1 MEKED
6 INLINFLLI
15 STYFIVNI
23 LFLTTGEN
31 HFKELVIVETIFI
44 PFLYLLFYII
54 GTLVK
59 KDIL

>member
-6 INLINFLLI
+6 IHLINFFLI
-15 STYFIVNI
+15 STFFIVNI
-23 LFLTTGEN
+23 LFLVTGEN
-31 HFKELVIVETIFI
+31 HFKELVIVETAFV

>member
-23 LFLTTGEN
+23 LFLITGETR
-31 HFKELVIVETIFI
+31 FKELVIVETIFI
-44 PFLYLLFYII
+44 PFLYLLFYVI
-54 GTLVK
+54 GILVK

>member
-23 LFLTTGEN
+23 LFLITRETC
-31 HFKELVIVETIFI
+31 FKELVIVETIFI
-44 PFLYLLFYII
+44 PFLYLLFYVI

>member
-23 LFLTTGEN
+23 LFLITGETC
-31 HFKELVIVETIFI
+31 FKELVIVETAFI
-44 PFLYLLFYII
+44 PFLYLLFYVI
-54 GTLVK
+54 GRLVK

>member
-1 MEKED
+1 MEKEE
-6 INLINFLLI
+6 IHLINFFLI
-15 STYFIVNI
+15 STFFIVNI
-23 LFLTTGEN
+23 LFLATGEN
-31 HFKELVIVETIFI
+31 HFKELVIVETAFI